1 MNTKHTPNA
10 GDEVYDIHGRAA
22 SYIALTGG
30 GHVVEPIYE
39 DEDSGEPS
47 FGRPETWNQVF
58 TAPPTQKLHAEVAEI
73 QQKIAEAQQQLHA
86 VREQRRLEDAEYA
99 ARAGLRKQFA
109 QLQQLD
115 DFIAGKIT
123 HFVVL
128 DDYNRAVQI
137 QEFGSFIKANEDR
150 YERKLRLVS
159 LYGASNGDLSW
170 HIDRYSDGSGSNGR
184 SGYCWPATSYEDALT
199 KAQAWLDKAYAKWK
213 GGTGYERN
221 YSLAYVEC
229 AKRLGLSVPDD
240 MVQHASEL
248 AAAATERAIESARQE
263 VEKAK
268 ARLDAELAKATGAS
282 HVHDQ

>member
-1 MNTKHTPNA
+1 MNSKNTPKA

-39 DEDSGEPS
+39 DEVSGEPS
-47 FGRPETWNQVF
+47 FGQPETWNQVF
-58 TAPPTQKLHAEVAEI
+58 TTPPTQKLHAEVAEI

-86 VREQRRLEDAEYA
+86 VREQRRAEDDQYA
-99 ARAGLRKQFA
+99 ARAALRKQFA

-128 DDYNRAVQI
+128 DYYSRAVQI
-137 QEFGSFIKANEDR
+137 EEFGSFIKSNEDR
-150 YERKLRLVS
+150 YERKLRLVA

-170 HIDRYSDGSGSNGR
+170 NIDRYSDGSGSNGR

-213 GGTGYERN
+213 AETGYERN
-221 YSLAYVEC
+221 YSVSYVEC
-229 AKRLGLSVPDD
+229 AKKLGLTVPDD
-240 MVQHASEL
+240 MVQHAAEL
-248 AAAATERAIESARQE
+248 ASAAHERAIKSAREE
-263 VEKAK
+263 VEKAQ
-268 ARLDAELAKATGAS
+268 ARLNAELAKATGA
-282 HVHDQ
+282 